1 MGEKPKKERKERI
14 IKVRFTEKE
23 YQDVVNLTKLEGKNI
38 SDTIRKCIS
47 TYEKRYFWQSFVA
60 TNLAKSMD
68 KTMAKSEKS
77 FGQMAILW
85 PQVQK
90 PTFLAKVLATDKRL
104 KQGIFGRFGQNL
116 PPFIYM

>member
-1 MGEKPKKERKERI
+1 MYFDLPKE
-14 IKVRFTEKE
+14 VLFFL
-23 YQDVVNLTKLEGKNI
+23 V
-38 SDTIRKCIS
+38 
-47 TYEKRYFWQSFVA
+47 FVD

-90 PTFLAKVLATDKRL
+90 PTFLAKTLAIDKRL
-104 KQGIFGRFGQNL
+104 K
-116 PPFIYM
+116 